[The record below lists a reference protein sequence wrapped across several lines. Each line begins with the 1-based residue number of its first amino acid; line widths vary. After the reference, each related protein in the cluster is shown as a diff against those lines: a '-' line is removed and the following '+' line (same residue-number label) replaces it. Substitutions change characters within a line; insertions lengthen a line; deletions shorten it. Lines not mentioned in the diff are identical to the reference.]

1 MDAYN
6 LKKGISYM
14 KNIKEII
21 ELLRKTSSTNDK
33 INILKINSNNELLK
47 KILEYTYNP
56 YKKYGVSEKILNT
69 ISSNRTSSKSIFE
82 LLDILSSNN
91 INDSLREEIG
101 AFKNANIEDWDLY
114 EKMILKD
121 LRCNIS
127 SKTINKVWPGLIP
140 TSETAGVDVKCML
153 ASKFDFE
160 KPPLGTMFITEKLDG
175 MRVWCIIDDI
185 GNIELYTRQGK
196 LVEGCIDV
204 EKAVSELGLNN
215 TILDGELLATECSYE
230 NVYKETIKRA
240 RNKNEVKTGLAL
252 HIFDIIT
259 MEEYQNKMGTRR
271 YSERR
276 RVLDNIHENKFVKVV
291 PVLYQGNDMD
301 EILNLLDNYRV
312 KGAEGLMCNIDKV
325 YEFKRS
331 KGCLKLKVMQ
341 TMDLEIIGFQE
352 GTGKYINKL
361 GALVVD
367 FKGNSVGVGTG
378 FADEDRKYI
387 WDNRDKLLGRVVEL
401 RYFEVTK
408 DKNGIESLRFPSF
421 VCIREE
427 GKEVSYN

>member
-1 MDAYN
+1 M
-6 LKKGISYM
+6 KK
-14 KNIKEII
+14 IKEII
-21 ELLRKTSSTNDK
+21 KLLRETSGTNDK
-33 INILKINSNNELLK
+33 IGILKINSENELLK

-56 YKKYGVSEKILNT
+56 YKKYGISEKIINS
-69 ISSNRTSSKSIFE
+69 ISSSRTSPKTIFE
-82 LLDILSSNN
+82 LLDILSLNN
-91 INDSLREEIG
+91 INDNLRDEIG

-127 SKTINKVWPGLIP
+127 SKTINKVWPGLIS
-140 TSETAGVDVKCML
+140 TSETGADVNCML

-160 KPPLGTMFITEKLDG
+160 KPPSGNMFITEKLDG
-175 MRVWCIIDDI
+175 MRVWAMIDDI

-196 LVEGCIDV
+196 LVEGCVQV
-204 EKAVSELGLNN
+204 ENSISELGLSNV
-215 TILDGELLATECSYE
+215 ILDGELLATGCSYE

-240 RNKNEVKTGLAL
+240 RNKNEVKAGLAF
-252 HIFDIIT
+252 HVFDIIT

-276 RVLDNIHENKFVKVV
+276 KIVDTLQENEFVKIV
-291 PVLYQGNDMD
+291 PMLYQGNDID
-301 EILNLLDNYRV
+301 EVLKLLDKYRAA
-312 KGAEGLMCNIDKV
+312 GAEGLMCNIDKV

-341 TMDLEIIGFQE
+341 TMDLKIIDYIE
-352 GTGKYINKL
+352 GTGKYVNML

-367 FKGNSVGVGTG
+367 FKGNSVGIGTG
-378 FADEDRKYI
+378 FSDEDRKYI

-401 RYFEVTK
+401 RYFEITK
-408 DKNGIESLRFPSF
+408 DKNGIESLRFPSY

>member
-1 MDAYN
+1 M
-6 LKKGISYM
+6 KK
-14 KNIKEII
+14 IKEII
-21 ELLRKTSSTNDK
+21 KLLRETSGTNDK
-33 INILKINSNNELLK
+33 IGILKINSENELLK

-56 YKKYGVSEKILNT
+56 YKKYGISEKIINS
-69 ISSNRTSSKSIFE
+69 ISSSRTSPKTIFE
-82 LLDILSSNN
+82 LLDILSLNN
-91 INDSLREEIG
+91 INDNLRDEIG

-127 SKTINKVWPGLIP
+127 SKTINKVWPGLIS
-140 TSETAGVDVKCML
+140 TSETGADVNCML

-160 KPPLGTMFITEKLDG
+160 KPPSGNMFITEKLDG
-175 MRVWCIIDDI
+175 MRVWAMIDDI

-196 LVEGCIDV
+196 LVEGCVQV
-204 EKAVSELGLNN
+204 ENSISELGLSNV
-215 TILDGELLATECSYE
+215 ILDGELLATGCSYE

-240 RNKNEVKTGLAL
+240 RNKNEVKTGLAF
-252 HIFDIIT
+252 HVFDIIT

-276 RVLDNIHENKFVKVV
+276 KIVDALQENEFVKIV
-291 PVLYQGNDMD
+291 PILYQGNDMD
-301 EILNLLDNYRV
+301 EVLKLLDKYRAA
-312 KGAEGLMCNIDKV
+312 GAEGLMCNIDKV

-341 TMDLEIIGFQE
+341 TMDLKIIDYIE
-352 GTGKYINKL
+352 GTGKYVNML

-367 FKGNSVGVGTG
+367 FKGNSVGIGTG
-378 FADEDRKYI
+378 FSDEDRKYI

-401 RYFEVTK
+401 RYFEITK
-408 DKNGIESLRFPSF
+408 DKNGIESLRFPSY

>member
-1 MDAYN
+1 MEQV
-6 LKKGISYM
+6 
-14 KNIKEII
+14 KEII
-21 ELLRKTSSTNDK
+21 KLLRETSGTNDK
-33 INILKINSNNELLK
+33 IGILKVNSENELLK
-47 KILEYTYNP
+47 NILEYTYNP
-56 YKKYGVSEKILNT
+56 YKKYGVSEKIMNN
-69 ISSNRTSSKSIFE
+69 ISSDRISSKTIFE

-91 INDSLREEIG
+91 INDSLRDEIG

-140 TSETAGVDVKCML
+140 TSETGVDVKCML

-160 KPPLGTMFITEKLDG
+160 KPPSGNMFITEKLDG
-175 MRVWCIIDDI
+175 MRVWAMIDDI

-196 LVEGCIDV
+196 LIEGCVQV
-204 EKAVSELGLNN
+204 ENAISELGLSNV
-215 TILDGELLATECSYE
+215 ILDGELLAIDCSYE

-240 RNKNEVKTGLAL
+240 RNKNEVKTGLAF
-252 HIFDIIT
+252 HVFDIIT

-276 RVLDNIHENKFVKVV
+276 KIVDTLQENEFVKIV
-291 PVLYQGNDMD
+291 PMLYQGNDID
-301 EILNLLDNYRV
+301 EVLKLLDKYRAA
-312 KGAEGLMCNIDKV
+312 GAEGLMCNIDKV

-341 TMDLEIIGFQE
+341 TMDLKIIDYIE
-352 GTGKYINKL
+352 GTGKYVNML

-367 FKGNSVGVGTG
+367 FKGNSVGIGTG
-378 FADEDRKYI
+378 FNDIDRQYI
-387 WDNRDKLLGRVVEL
+387 WDNRDNLLGRVVEL
-401 RYFEVTK
+401 RYFEITK
-408 DKNGIESLRFPSF
+408 DKNGIESLRFPSY

>member
-1 MDAYN
+1 
-6 LKKGISYM
+6 M
-14 KNIKEII
+14 KQIKEII
-21 ELLRKTSSTNDK
+21 NLLRETSGTNDK
-33 INILKINSNNELLK
+33 IGILKMNSENELLK
-47 KILEYTYNP
+47 KVLEYTYNP
-56 YKKYGVSEKILNT
+56 YKKYGVSEKIVNN
-69 ISSNRTSSKSIFE
+69 IASNRTSSKTIFE
-82 LLDILSSNN
+82 LLDTLSSNN
-91 INDSLREEIG
+91 INDSLRNEIG
-101 AFKNANIEDWDLY
+101 AFKNSNLEHWDLY

-127 SKTINKVWPGLIP
+127 SKTINKVWPGLIS
-140 TSETAGVDVKCML
+140 TSETGASVNCML

-160 KPPLGTMFITEKLDG
+160 KPPTGNMFITEKLDG
-175 MRVWCIIDDI
+175 MRIWAMIDDI

-196 LVEGCIDV
+196 LVEGCIQV
-204 EKAVSELGLNN
+204 ENAISELGLNN
-215 TILDGELLATECSYE
+215 VILDGELLATNCSYE

-240 RNKNEVKTGLAL
+240 RNKNEVKTGLAF
-252 HIFDIIT
+252 HVFDIIT

-276 RVLDNIHENKFVKVV
+276 KIVDTLQENEFVKIV
-291 PVLYQGNDMD
+291 PMLYQGNDID
-301 EILNLLDNYRV
+301 EVLKLLDKYRAA
-312 KGAEGLMCNIDKV
+312 GAEGLMCNIDKV

-341 TMDLEIIGFQE
+341 TMDLKIIDYIE
-352 GTGKYINKL
+352 GTGKYVNML

-367 FKGNSVGVGTG
+367 FKGNSVGIGTG
-378 FADEDRKYI
+378 FSDEDRKYI

-401 RYFEVTK
+401 RYFEITK

>member
-1 MDAYN
+1 
-6 LKKGISYM
+6 M

-33 INILKINSNNELLK
+33 INILRINSNNKLLK

-69 ISSNRTSSKSIFE
+69 ISSSRTSSKSIFE

-91 INDSLREEIG
+91 INDSLREDIG

-140 TSETAGVDVKCML
+140 TSETGVDVKCML

-160 KPPLGTMFITEKLDG
+160 KPPSGTMFITEKLDG

-196 LVEGCIDV
+196 LIEGCIQV

-215 TILDGELLATECSYE
+215 IILDGELLATECNYKD
-230 NVYKETIKRA
+230 VYKETIKRA

-259 MEEYQNKMGTRR
+259 MEEYQNKTGTRR

-276 RVLDNIHENKFVKVV
+276 RVLDNIPENDFVKVV

-341 TMDLEIIGFQE
+341 TMDLEIIGFQQ
-352 GTGKYINKL
+352 GTGKYIDKL

-367 FKGNSVGVGTG
+367 FKGNSVGIGTG
-378 FADEDRKYI
+378 FNDIDRQYI

>member
-1 MDAYN
+1 MEQV
-6 LKKGISYM
+6 
-14 KNIKEII
+14 KEII
-21 ELLRKTSSTNDK
+21 KLLRETPGTNDK
-33 INILKINSNNELLK
+33 ISILKKNSENELLK
-47 KILEYTYNP
+47 NVLEYTYNP
-56 YKKYGVSEKILNT
+56 YKKYGISEKVINS
-69 ISSNRTSSKSIFE
+69 ISSSRTSSKTIFE
-82 LLDILSSNN
+82 LLDILSLNN
-91 INDSLREEIG
+91 INDSLRSEIG
-101 AFKNANIEDWDLY
+101 AFKNANIKDWDLY

-140 TSETAGVDVKCML
+140 TSETGVDVKCML

-160 KPPLGTMFITEKLDG
+160 KPPSGNMFITEKLDG
-175 MRVWCIIDDI
+175 MRVWAMIDDI

-196 LVEGCIDV
+196 LIEGCVQV
-204 EKAVSELGLNN
+204 ENAISELGLSNV
-215 TILDGELLATECSYE
+215 ILDGELLATDCSYK

-240 RNKNEVKTGLAL
+240 RNKNEVKTGLAF
-252 HIFDIIT
+252 HVFDIIT

-276 RVLDNIHENKFVKVV
+276 KILDTLHENEFVKIV
-291 PVLYQGNDMD
+291 PVLYIGNDID
-301 EILNLLDNYRV
+301 EVLKLLDEYRAT
-312 KGAEGLMCNIDKV
+312 GAEGLMCNIDKV

-341 TMDLEIIGFQE
+341 TMDLEIIGFQQ
-352 GTGKYINKL
+352 GTGKYIDKL

-367 FKGNSVGVGTG
+367 FKGNSVGIGTG
-378 FADEDRKYI
+378 FNDIDRQYI

-401 RYFEVTK
+401 RYFEITK
-408 DKNGIESLRFPSF
+408 DKNGIESLRFPSY

-427 GKEVSYN
+427 GKEISYN

>member
-6 LKKGISYM
+6 IKKGVNNM
-14 KNIKEII
+14 KQIKEII
-21 ELLRKTSSTNDK
+21 NLLRETSGTNDK
-33 INILKINSNNELLK
+33 ISILKMNSENELLK

-56 YKKYGVSEKILNT
+56 YKKYGVSEKIMNNIT
-69 ISSNRTSSKSIFE
+69 SDRTSSKTIFE
-82 LLDILSSNN
+82 LLDTLSSNN
-91 INDSLREEIG
+91 INDSLRNEIG
-101 AFKNANIEDWDLY
+101 AFKNSNLEHWDLY

-127 SKTINKVWPGLIP
+127 SKTINKVWKGLIP
-140 TSETAGVDVKCML
+140 TSETGVDVKCML

-160 KPPLGTMFITEKLDG
+160 KTPSGNMFITEKLDG
-175 MRVWCIIDDI
+175 MRIWAMIDDI

-196 LVEGCIDV
+196 LVEGCIQV
-204 EKAVSELGLNN
+204 ENAISELGLNN
-215 TILDGELLATECSYE
+215 VILDGELLATGCSYE

-240 RNKNEVKTGLAL
+240 RNKNEVKTGLAF
-252 HIFDIIT
+252 HVFDIIT

-276 RVLDNIHENKFVKVV
+276 KVLDDISENEFVKIV
-291 PVLYQGNDMD
+291 PILYQGNDMD
-301 EILNLLDNYRV
+301 EVLKLLDEYRN
-312 KGAEGLMCNIDKV
+312 KGAEGLMCNTNKT

-341 TMDLEIIGFQE
+341 TMDLKIIDFQE
-352 GTGKYINKL
+352 GTGKYVDML

-367 FKGNSVGVGTG
+367 FKGNSVGIGTG
-378 FADEDRKYI
+378 LADEDRKYI

-401 RYFEVTK
+401 RYFEITK
-408 DKNGIESLRFPSF
+408 DKNGIESLRFPSY

-427 GKEVSYN
+427 GKEISYN

>member
-1 MDAYN
+1 
-6 LKKGISYM
+6 M
-14 KNIKEII
+14 KQIKEII
-21 ELLRKTSSTNDK
+21 NLLRETSGTNDK
-33 INILKINSNNELLK
+33 IGILKMNSENELLK
-47 KILEYTYNP
+47 KVLEYTYNP
-56 YKKYGVSEKILNT
+56 YKKYGVSEKIMNN
-69 ISSNRTSSKSIFE
+69 IASNRTSSKTIFE
-82 LLDILSSNN
+82 LLDTLSSNN
-91 INDSLREEIG
+91 INDSLRNEIG
-101 AFKNANIEDWDLY
+101 AFKNSNLEHWDLY

-127 SKTINKVWPGLIP
+127 SKTINKVWKDLIP
-140 TSETAGVDVKCML
+140 TSETGVDVKCML

-160 KPPLGTMFITEKLDG
+160 KTPSGNMFITEKLDG
-175 MRVWCIIDDI
+175 MRIWAMIDDI

-196 LVEGCIDV
+196 LVEGCIQV
-204 EKAVSELGLNN
+204 ENAISELGLNN
-215 TILDGELLATECSYE
+215 VILDGELLATGCSYE

-240 RNKNEVKTGLAL
+240 RNKNEVKTGLAF
-252 HIFDIIT
+252 HVFDIIT

-276 RVLDNIHENKFVKVV
+276 KIVDTLQENEFVKIV
-291 PVLYQGNDMD
+291 PLLYKGNNMD
-301 EILNLLDNYRV
+301 EVLKLLDEYRAA
-312 KGAEGLMCNIDKV
+312 GAEGLMCNIDKV

-341 TMDLEIIGFQE
+341 TMDLKIIDFIE
-352 GTGKYINKL
+352 GTGKYVNML
-361 GALVVD
+361 GALVVY
-367 FKGNSVGVGTG
+367 FKGNSVGIGTG
-378 FADEDRKYI
+378 FNDMDRQYI

-401 RYFEVTK
+401 RYFEITK

>member
-1 MDAYN
+1 MEQV
-6 LKKGISYM
+6 
-14 KNIKEII
+14 KEII
-21 ELLRKTSSTNDK
+21 KLLRETPGTNDK
-33 INILKINSNNELLK
+33 ISILKKNSENELLK
-47 KILEYTYNP
+47 NVLEYTYNP
-56 YKKYGVSEKILNT
+56 YKKYGISEKVINS
-69 ISSNRTSSKSIFE
+69 ISSSRTSSKTIFE
-82 LLDILSSNN
+82 LLDILSLNN
-91 INDSLREEIG
+91 INDSLRSEIG
-101 AFKNANIEDWDLY
+101 AFKNANIKDWDLY

-140 TSETAGVDVKCML
+140 TSETGVDVKCML

-160 KPPLGTMFITEKLDG
+160 KPPSGNMFITEKLDG
-175 MRVWCIIDDI
+175 MRVWAMIDDI

-196 LVEGCIDV
+196 LIEGCVQV
-204 EKAVSELGLNN
+204 ENAISELGLSNV
-215 TILDGELLATECSYE
+215 ILDGELLATDCSYK

-240 RNKNEVKTGLAL
+240 RNKNEVKTGLAF
-252 HIFDIIT
+252 HVFDIIT

-276 RVLDNIHENKFVKVV
+276 KILDTLHENEFVKIV
-291 PVLYQGNDMD
+291 PVLYKGNDID
-301 EILNLLDNYRV
+301 EVLKLLDEYRAT
-312 KGAEGLMCNIDKV
+312 GAEGLMCNIDKV

-341 TMDLEIIGFQE
+341 TMDLEIIGFQQ
-352 GTGKYINKL
+352 GTGKYIDKL

-367 FKGNSVGVGTG
+367 FKGNSVGIGTG

-401 RYFEVTK
+401 RYFEITK
-408 DKNGIESLRFPSF
+408 DKNGIESLRFPSY

>member
-1 MDAYN
+1 
-6 LKKGISYM
+6 M
-14 KNIKEII
+14 KQIKEII
-21 ELLRKTSSTNDK
+21 NLLRETSGTNDK
-33 INILKINSNNELLK
+33 ISILKMNSENELLK
-47 KILEYTYNP
+47 KVLEYTYNP
-56 YKKYGVSEKILNT
+56 YKKYGVSEKIMNNIT
-69 ISSNRTSSKSIFE
+69 SDRRSSKTIFE
-82 LLDILSSNN
+82 LLDTLSSNN
-91 INDSLREEIG
+91 INDSLRNEIG
-101 AFKNANIEDWDLY
+101 AFKNSNLEHWDLY

-121 LRCNIS
+121 LKCNIS
-127 SKTINKVWPGLIP
+127 SKTINKVWPGLIS
-140 TSETAGVDVKCML
+140 TSETGASVNCML

-160 KPPLGTMFITEKLDG
+160 KPPTGNMFITEKLDG
-175 MRVWCIIDDI
+175 MRIWAMIDDI

-196 LVEGCIDV
+196 LVEGCIQV
-204 EKAVSELGLNN
+204 ENAISELGLNN
-215 TILDGELLATECSYE
+215 VILDGELLATGCSYE

-240 RNKNEVKTGLAL
+240 RNKNEVKTGLAF
-252 HIFDIIT
+252 HVFDIIT

-276 RVLDNIHENKFVKVV
+276 KIVDTLQENEFVKIV
-291 PVLYQGNDMD
+291 PLLYKGNNIDEVLK
-301 EILNLLDNYRV
+301 LLDEYRAA
-312 KGAEGLMCNIDKV
+312 GAEGLMCNIDKV

-341 TMDLEIIGFQE
+341 TMDLKIIDFIE
-352 GTGKYINKL
+352 GTGKYVNML

-367 FKGNSVGVGTG
+367 FKGNSVGIGTG
-378 FADEDRKYI
+378 FNDMDRQYI

-401 RYFEVTK
+401 RYFEITK

>member
-1 MDAYN
+1 MEQV
-6 LKKGISYM
+6 
-14 KNIKEII
+14 KEII
-21 ELLRKTSSTNDK
+21 KLLRETSGTNDK
-33 INILKINSNNELLK
+33 IGILKVNSENELLK
-47 KILEYTYNP
+47 NILEYTYNP
-56 YKKYGVSEKILNT
+56 YKKYGVSEKIMNN
-69 ISSNRTSSKSIFE
+69 ISSDRISSKTIFE

-91 INDSLREEIG
+91 INDSLRDEIG

-140 TSETAGVDVKCML
+140 TSETGVDVKCML

-160 KPPLGTMFITEKLDG
+160 KPPSGNMFITEKLDG
-175 MRVWCIIDDI
+175 MRVWAMIDDI

-196 LVEGCIDV
+196 LIEGCVQV
-204 EKAVSELGLNN
+204 ENAISELGLSNV
-215 TILDGELLATECSYE
+215 ILDGELLATDCSYE

-240 RNKNEVKTGLAL
+240 KNKSKVKTGLAF
-252 HIFDIIT
+252 HVFDIIN
-259 MEEYQNKMGTRR
+259 MEEYQNKIGTRR

-276 RVLDNIHENKFVKVV
+276 KILDTLHENEFVKIV
-291 PVLYQGNDMD
+291 PILYQGNDMD
-301 EILNLLDNYRV
+301 EVLKLLDKYRAA
-312 KGAEGLMCNIDKV
+312 GAEGLMCNIDKV

-341 TMDLEIIGFQE
+341 TMDLKIIDYIE
-352 GTGKYINKL
+352 GTGKYVNML

-367 FKGNSVGVGTG
+367 FKGNSVGIGTG
-378 FADEDRKYI
+378 FNDIDRQYI

-401 RYFEVTK
+401 RYFEITK
-408 DKNGIESLRFPSF
+408 DKNGIESLRFPNY